1 MKKIKVLSYGLNQA
15 NFILPIYNALYEHNK
30 ALHFDINNFTDHGKR
45 DIEPS
50 THWSKVNLDISFS
63 LKEKIRAILYCFL
76 NIFSIRIILNRYSHI
91 GGDIIEV
98 LISEMARL
106 IISHRIKKR
115 KYNIVHA
122 HFVIG
127 GKVGP
132 LIDLSL
138 ETKLI
143 LTFWGSDLL
152 RNGLQNDLLLI
163 KKALDRADVITVQ
176 NREMKEF
183 ILVKY
188 GREYEAKIKEGLFI
202 IDPVIFKTINEIT
215 HNSGKLDSFK
225 KTLGLTNNEK
235 IVVVGHNANE
245 NNNLLKILE
254 QFDIQYILQQNIKLV
269 LPFTYGNPNKT
280 EYKNKILITNPKI
293 ANHIHF
299 IEDFLTTEELA
310 CLRVLT
316 TVFIQMPTSDAMSA
330 AVLESFY
337 TSTNIIAGCWL
348 PYGKFRRLGLN
359 YIEID
364 HFELLKDKLD
374 LALESTQER
383 DVEQIIKNNFF
394 KEAVI
399 PFWIKNYEYSK

>member
-30 ALHFDINNFTDHGKR
+30 ALHFDINNFTDHGKK

-50 THWSKVNLDISFS
+50 NHWSKVNLDISFS
-63 LKEKIRAILYCFL
+63 LKEKVRAILYCFS

-91 GGDIIEV
+91 GGDIIQV
-98 LISEMARL
+98 FISEIARL
-106 IISHRIKKR
+106 IISQRIKKR
-115 KYNIVHA
+115 KYNIVHT

-132 LIDLSL
+132 LIDLPL

-152 RNGLQNDLLLI
+152 RSGLQNDILLI
-163 KKALDRADVITVQ
+163 RKALDRADVITVQ
-176 NREMKEF
+176 NREMKEH

-188 GREYEAKIKEGLFI
+188 GRGYEAKIKEGLFI
-202 IDPVIFKTINEIT
+202 IDPVIFKTIDKIT
-215 HNSGKLDSFK
+215 HIKGKLDNFK
-225 KTLGLTNNEK
+225 KTLGITNGEK
-235 IVVVGHNANE
+235 IVVIGHNANE
-245 NNNLLKILE
+245 NNNHLKILE
-254 QFDIQYILQQNIKLV
+254 QFDIQYILRQNIKLV

-280 EYKNKILITNPKI
+280 EYKNKILIANPKI
-293 ANHIHF
+293 ANQIHF
-299 IEDFLTTEELA
+299 IENFLSTEELG

-316 TVFIQMPTSDAMSA
+316 SVFIQMPISDAMSA

-337 TSTNIIAGCWL
+337 TSTKIIAGCWL

-374 LALESTQER
+374 LALKSTDIGPVGE
-383 DVEQIIKNNFF
+383 IIKNNFF
-394 KEAVI
+394 KDAVI
-399 PFWIKNYEYSK
+399 PFWIKNYEYSE